1 MSKLALIPTSMPDV
15 FRLADSLAQSR
26 GFVPSTYLGQPH
38 AIAACILTGAE
49 LGMGPMESLREI
61 HVVNGRPTLSSG
73 AMLARAIRAGVR
85 VEWLESTDSVATLRL
100 TRDDV
105 QHEETWTIEGARKAG
120 LAGKSGPWQTYP
132 KAMLRARCISAAVR
146 AFAPDVIGGG
156 GLYVPEE
163 AESIDVQV
171 VPDDDD
177 EQRVASLLRGATS
190 LVEIA
195 SAKAELVAARQ
206 RRTVGDAAFARLV
219 DLGREAA
226 QRVANAAVIAAEGSV

>member
-85 VEWLESTDSVATLRL
+85 VEWLESTDTVATLRL

-171 VPDDDD
+171 VADDD

-190 LVEIA
+190 LAEIA

-226 QRVANAAVIAAEGSV
+226 QRVSSAAVIAAEGSV

>member
-85 VEWLESTDSVATLRL
+85 VEWLESTDTVATLRL

-163 AESIDVQV
+163 AESIDAQV

-190 LVEIA
+190 LAEIA

-206 RRTVGDAAFARLV
+206 RRTVNDAAFARLV

>member
-1 MSKLALIPTSMPDV
+1 
-15 FRLADSLAQSR
+15 
-26 GFVPSTYLGQPH
+26 
-38 AIAACILTGAE
+38 
-49 LGMGPMESLREI
+49 
-61 HVVNGRPTLSSG
+61 
-73 AMLARAIRAGVR
+73 MLARAIRAGVC
-85 VEWLESTDSVATLRL
+85 VEWLESTDAIATLRL
-100 TRDDV
+100 TRDGV
-105 QHEETWTIEGARKAG
+105 EHEETWTIEGARKAG

-163 AESIDVQV
+163 AESIDAQV
-171 VPDDDD
+171 VADDED
-177 EQRVASLLRGATS
+177 EQRVASLLRAATS
-190 LVEIA
+190 LAEIA

-226 QRVANAAVIAAEGSV
+226 QRVSSAAVIAAEGS